1 MEQDWFPPAQAL
13 DHETQER
20 IYLRM
25 AVLQARNQI
34 PRDPRYWHPQ
44 REAAWDNSSS
54 TTERFIP
61 AFGVARGFASVAQSE
76 EHIRRPM
83 TPKESYVSARV
94 TGSQRVT
101 PLLSYQ
107 SIGWNRR
114 NFEPLPRSSA
124 MSVVANGVCA
134 LITSSSDREPRTGR
148 AIRHQMLPS
157 GWRRKGCVRG
167 GCRWRRCTSSW
178 QASRGVLSPL
188 KSCCVIR
195 AHCLR
200 AESKSACAMALMK
213 GKTVWPAS
221 AQA

>member
-1 MEQDWFPPAQAL
+1 MTLISVSITICGGSCVLPPIYRTCAHLSVRHRLFGFRSAAASQLSIELACIMEQDWFPPAQAL

-124 MSVVANGVCA
+124 MRAMTATRRPGRQPFAPGFAS
-134 LITSSSDREPRTGR
+134 LSTSSSSHSLPPIDVLCDPPR
-148 AIRHQMLPS
+148 IS
-157 GWRRKGCVRG
+157 GVG
-167 GCRWRRCTSSW
+167 
-178 QASRGVLSPL
+178 
-188 KSCCVIR
+188 
-195 AHCLR
+195 
-200 AESKSACAMALMK
+200 E
-213 GKTVWPAS
+213 
-221 AQA
+221 